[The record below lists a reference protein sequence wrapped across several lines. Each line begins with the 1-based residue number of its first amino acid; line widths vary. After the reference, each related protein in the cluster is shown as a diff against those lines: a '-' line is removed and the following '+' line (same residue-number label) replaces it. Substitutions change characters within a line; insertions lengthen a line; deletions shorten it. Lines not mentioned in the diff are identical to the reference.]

1 MKIMED
7 NKVILHTA
15 EEILV
20 STEQK
25 AKTGIRQHNLER
37 HKRVWDA
44 LFYSHQRMDIL
55 IISIS
60 GAGIYTSL
68 ETIKYLND
76 KHLSINGSLKLG
88 AIAFLLAIISN
99 FIAQKISSH
108 IYMFDY
114 EIYDIDIVCDE
125 EGIDKKQYK
134 KRIKKL
140 NKKSKRKDKENKAF
154 NRISIVLMF
163 AGLILLTNFFATTF

>member
-1 MKIMED
+1 MED
-7 NKVILHTA
+7 NKEILHTA
-15 EEILV
+15 EEIAE
-20 STEQK
+20 STKQI

-68 ETIKYLND
+68 EAIKYLND
-76 KHLSINGSLKLG
+76 KQIPINGCLKYG

-99 FIAQKISSH
+99 FIAQKLSSH
-108 IYMFDY
+108 VSMCDY
-114 EIYDIDIVCDE
+114 QIYDIDVVCDE
-125 EGIDKKQYK
+125 EGIDKTQYK
-134 KRIKKL
+134 KLIKKL
-140 NKKSKRKDKENKAF
+140 NKKSKKTEKENKAF

-163 AGLILLTNFFATTF
+163 VGLLFLINFFATNF